1 MDSHAQP
8 ESQAEALSQALDRL
22 WVRFLPEIMERVAIM
37 EAAAAAMTA
46 AKSSKSDREN
56 AEAAAHKLAGI
67 LGTFNL
73 MRGTALARDLE
84 GSFNVDDDRVNGEYL
99 ASLVAR
105 LREVIESRKSSS

>member
-1 MDSHAQP
+1 MDSQAQP
-8 ESQAEALSQALDRL
+8 GAQSEALSQALDRL
-22 WVRFLPEIMERVAIM
+22 WVRFLPEIMERVAII
-37 EAAAAAMTA
+37 EATAAAMAA
-46 AKSSKSDREN
+46 AKSSQSEREN

-84 GSFNVDDDRVNGEYL
+84 GSFKAEDDRVNGEYI

-105 LREVIESRKSSS
+105 LRELIQSRKSSS